1 MLNLILKKC
10 LNEIR
15 NSFLIF
21 SFICFFAEVSAQDFS
36 NRGTD
41 FWTGYG
47 PHEKISSGTS
57 DMTLYFTSDNPSTVT
72 IYVGGTLIQ
81 TLNIPA
87 NSITASMNIPEA
99 GATDARLQNEG
110 VYINKG
116 IYIHSTSPI
125 VAYAQIWGSKVTAT
139 SILFPLKTL
148 GRKYT
153 SLNYT
158 QVSNA
163 TGMRS
168 YVFAIATENGTT
180 IEVKP
185 SAATSTALPV
195 GTWTSRT
202 LNRGDV
208 WLIRGAAD
216 NTDLTGTQFRSVSSA
231 TGTCKPIAVFSGSQ
245 KISVTCSSSSSSSD
259 NLFQQC
265 FPVAAWGRKFVSAP
279 TAGLNYSN
287 NIYRIMINPDSTST
301 VVKVNGVTLPASVP
315 GLSPVTTPL
324 TIGAPISI
332 TNALYY
338 DFVSSTPVNIETS
351 SPVMVA
357 QYLTNKDKCGNSF
370 GSGSDPDMVYI
381 SPVEQTVDS
390 IIVSPVPTENND
402 ALNYINVNIKTADVL
417 GFTIRNQAN
426 AVVPATFV
434 TNPADPLYSYAQIP
448 LTTGYSTGVFYK
460 LKTTSGGFNAI
471 AYGYA
476 TSESYAYN
484 AGTNVK
490 NLNHYLNSANPL
502 SSNPVTKICK
512 GTPTRLSV
520 TLPYIPSSFTFEFF
534 TNTHISPNTAVTVN
548 APAPNSSYTTN
559 GTALY
564 VFNLPGL
571 YTFDT
576 TGIFPV
582 RVSSNNPSPDG
593 CNGLEEVNYDLEV
606 VGGPTASFTTSF
618 SGCASNSVTF
628 TNNSTDTS
636 STISAYDW
644 QFGDGVGVSTL
655 SDPNYTY
662 TGVGPYNVRFRVI
675 NNEGCYDDTV
685 KVLSFQNVPISNFGY
700 AGISCVGN
708 TISFSDSSSISNG
721 TIVKWTWDFDDG
733 SPLLISITSVNPT
746 HVFTAART
754 YRVKLT
760 VENASGCSV
769 THYEDVV
776 IGNVPF
782 ASFDLPGNIC
792 LPNAATFNNTST
804 VVGGGTLSYT
814 WDFGDAS
821 ATSTVVSPNHVY
833 SATGNYSVHLTAS
846 LGTCSK
852 DTVRVFNTLYNNPT
866 IKFGVN
872 AENCLNS
879 LTVVTDSSTAQNSVI
894 NNWSW
899 LMDGTVTANTQNTS
913 YIFST
918 TGPHN
923 IKLIVTTDKG
933 CIDSLEKTVII
944 NLLPDAVFS
953 VVNPACETKTVTFTE
968 ASIPNAGNIVE
979 WDWDFGDGNHQV
991 FTSGGNVTHI
1001 YATASVYSVKLTVKT
1016 DKGCYSITAP
1026 QNITINANPAADFD
1040 YSPLSLCAPANVN
1053 LNNNTTISDGT
1064 LAQVT
1069 YSWDLGN
1076 GITSILSTPVA
1087 NYAIGGQF
1095 PVLLVATSNVGCV
1108 DSIQKTIDV
1117 FSLPNAGYSLLNTG
1131 NVCSNQSLNIQ
1142 SSSTL
1147 TGFGNIDKV
1156 EIYWDYL
1163 NNITDVTVD
1172 NSPLPNEVY
1181 NYNYATFGSPLI
1193 KQYRVLMRVYNGN
1206 SCTKDYYLD
1215 IDVHAAPEIV
1225 FPAISPVCEE
1235 IPAYNLTM
1243 PINSNPALT
1252 GTGVFTGSGVSAN
1265 GLFNPD
1271 LAGSGPHNILY
1282 TFTGSNGCV
1291 DTASQQ
1297 IEVYPTP
1304 VLDYPSTFNILEGDA
1319 IPLSPNI
1326 LPVNSANYNWTPA
1339 DYLDNATSLAP
1350 ICNPTDDVTYTVSAT
1365 SNNGCKNQEI
1375 VIVKVVKDFIVP
1387 NTFTPNGD
1395 GINDY
1400 WVIEN
1405 LSLYPNHQIQ
1415 VFNRYGQVVFESKN
1429 YSEFWDGK
1437 YKGKSIPAGTYY
1449 YIIDLDGQRTT
1460 KKGYVTIIK

>member
-1 MLNLILKKC
+1 MLHLILKKC
-10 LNEIR
+10 LKKFK
-15 NSFLIF
+15 NSILLI
-21 SFICFFAEVSAQDFS
+21 SLICISAELWAQDFS

-57 DMTLYFTSDNPSTVT
+57 DMTLYFTSDNAATVT
-72 IYVGGTLIQ
+72 IYVGSTLIQ

-139 SILFPLKTL
+139 TILFPLKTL

-163 TGMRS
+163 SGMRS

-185 SAATSTALPV
+185 SAATSAGLTV
-195 GTWTSRT
+195 GAWTSRT
-202 LNRGDV
+202 LNKGDV
-208 WLIRGAAD
+208 WLIRGATD
-216 NTDLTGTQFRSVSSA
+216 NTDLTGTQFRSVSGV

-245 KISVTCSSSSSSSD
+245 KISVTCSNSSASSD

-287 NIYRIMINPDSTST
+287 NIYRVMINPDSAST

-315 GLSPVTTPL
+315 GLSPVSTPL
-324 TIGAPISI
+324 IPGAPIAISSG
-332 TNALYY
+332 LYY
-338 DFVSSTPVNIETS
+338 DFVSAIPVNIETS

-402 ALNYINVNIKTADVL
+402 ALNYINVNIKTADVA
-417 GFTIRNQAN
+417 GFSIRNQAN
-426 AVVPATFV
+426 IVVPATFI
-434 TNPADPLYSYAQIP
+434 TNPADPLYSYAQIA

-502 SSNPVTKICK
+502 STNPTSKICK

-520 TLPYIPSSFTFEFF
+520 TLPYIPSSFTFDFF
-534 TNTHISPNTAVTVN
+534 TNTHISPNASVTVN
-548 APAPNSSYTTN
+548 TPIPNSSYTAN

-576 TGIFPV
+576 TGSFPV

-593 CNGLEEVNYDLEV
+593 CNGLEEVNYDLVV
-606 VGGPTASFTTSF
+606 VGGPNATFNTSF

-628 TNNSTDTS
+628 INNSTDTL
-636 STISAYDW
+636 STISTYDW
-644 QFGDGVGVSTL
+644 QFGDGVGISTL

-662 TGVGPYNVRFRVI
+662 TGVGPYSVRFRVV
-675 NNEGCYDDTV
+675 NNEGCYDDTI
-685 KVLSFQNVPISNFGY
+685 KVLSFQNVPIANFGY
-700 AGISCVGN
+700 AGTSCVGN

-733 SPLLISITSVNPT
+733 SPLLISTTSVNPT
-746 HVFTAART
+746 HIFTSART

-769 THYEDVV
+769 THFEDVV

-782 ASFDLPGNIC
+782 ASFNLPGNIC
-792 LPNAATFNNTST
+792 LPNAASFSNNST
-804 VVGGGTLSYT
+804 VVGGGTLTYS
-814 WDFGDAS
+814 WNFGDGSPAS
-821 ATSTVVSPNHVY
+821 SLASPSHVY
-833 SATGNYSVHLTAS
+833 STTGTYAVRLTAS

-852 DTVRVFNTLYNNPT
+852 DTVRIFNTIYNNP
-866 IKFGVN
+866 IVKFGVN

-879 LTVVTDSSTAQNSVI
+879 ATILTDSSTSQNSII

-899 LMDGTVTANTQNTS
+899 LLDGVATTNSQNSS
-913 YIFST
+913 YTFST
-918 TGPHN
+918 TGPHL

-933 CIDSLEKTVII
+933 CVDSLEKTVTI
-944 NLLPDAVFS
+944 NPLPDAVFS
-953 VVNPACETKTVTFTE
+953 VVNPACETKSVLFNE
-968 ASIPNAGNIVE
+968 ASVPNAGNIVE
-979 WDWDFGDGNHQV
+979 WVWDFGDGTQQV
-991 FTSGGNVTHI
+991 FTSGGSVSHV
-1001 YATASVYSVKLTVKT
+1001 YATAGVYLVKLTVKT

-1026 QNITINANPAADFD
+1026 QNITINAVPDAKFD
-1040 YSPLSLCAPANVN
+1040 YSPLSLCAPASVN
-1053 LNNNTTISDGT
+1053 LNNTTVISDGT
-1064 LAQVT
+1064 IAQVT
-1069 YSWDLGN
+1069 YSWNLGGGN
-1076 GITSILSTPVA
+1076 TSTLSNPVV
-1087 NYAIGGQF
+1087 NFTNGGQF
-1095 PVLLVATSNVGCV
+1095 PVRLIATSNNGCV
-1108 DSIQKTIDV
+1108 DSIDKTIDV
-1117 FSLPNAGYSLLNTG
+1117 YSLPNAGFNLINTG
-1131 NVCSNQSLNIQ
+1131 NVCSNKPLRIQ
-1142 SSSTL
+1142 SNSTL
-1147 TGFGNIDKV
+1147 SGFGSIDRV
-1156 EIYWDYL
+1156 EIFWDYL
-1163 NNITDVTVD
+1163 NNISDVTVD
-1172 NSPLPNEVY
+1172 NTPLPNE
-1181 NYNYATFGSPLI
+1181 NYTHNYVTFGSPLI
-1193 KQYRVLMRVYNGN
+1193 KQYRVLIRVYNGN
-1206 SCTKDYYLD
+1206 SCTKDYYQD
-1215 IDVHAAPEIV
+1215 IEVHAAPDIL
-1225 FPAISPVCEE
+1225 FPALNAVCEE
-1235 IPAYNLTM
+1235 VSPFNLVAPLNT
-1243 PINSNPALT
+1243 NPALN
-1252 GTGVFTGSGVSAN
+1252 GTGIFTGIGLSASGV
-1265 GLFNPD
+1265 FNPE
-1271 LAGSGPHNILY
+1271 LAGSGLHTVLY
-1282 TFTGSNGCV
+1282 TFTGINGCE

-1304 VLDYPSTFNILEGDA
+1304 ELDYPSTFNILEGDA
-1319 IPLSPNI
+1319 IPLSPNVM
-1326 LPVNSANYNWTPA
+1326 PVNSAAYNWTPA
-1339 DYLDNATSLAP
+1339 DYLDNTTVLVP
-1350 ICNPTDDVTYTVSAT
+1350 LCKPREDVTYTVSAL
-1365 SNNGCKNQEI
+1365 SANGCKNQDVI
-1375 VIVKVVKDFIVP
+1375 IVKVVKDFIVP
-1387 NTFTPNGD
+1387 NTFTPNAD

-1400 WVIEN
+1400 WAIDN
-1405 LSLYPNHQIQ
+1405 LILYPKQHIQ

-1429 YSEFWDGK
+1429 YTEFWDGK
-1437 YKGKSIPAGTYY
+1437 YKGKPLPAGTYY
-1449 YIIDLDGQRTT
+1449 YVIDLDGQRTT